1 MIHYILQVIVFQLLF
16 LVVYDVFLKRET
28 FFQYNRLYLLATP
41 LLSFIL
47 PFVKFE
53 ALQAQIPSQFI
64 VQLPAVL
71 VGTTQ
76 TQPVSAQLLDAV
88 TISSTDNDINSFA
101 IMILVWGIGAALAL
115 FLFIYKCIK
124 IKGFVDKGTL
134 EKIAG
139 YQVVILPETTSAF
152 SFFNTI
158 FIGDQ
163 LTEAQK
169 KHIFLH
175 EKVHIRQRHTLDLLF
190 FELLKIIF
198 WFNPLSYVFQK
209 RITELQEYI
218 ADRTV
223 AQLQGNTSYYT
234 TLLNQVFQTKNITF
248 INTFFNHSFIKKRIT
263 MLQKSKSNR
272 IQLIKYIT
280 IIPLVFAMVLYTSC
294 INEQVD
300 SSVTSE
306 NETEVMQKIN
316 ELAEA
321 IMKKGNLSDEEVRA
335 LKMLATESNE
345 GDKVYTSVNE
355 YLTEE
360 VEEIPFAVIEKAP
373 TYPGCNGDNASKKKC
388 MSEQIQKLVMEN
400 FNTTLADNLSLK
412 GRQRIMIQFKIDQL
426 GIITNIK
433 ARAQH
438 PALEAEATRV
448 VSKIPQMTPGEQD
461 GKNVSVLYSL
471 PILFDV
477 EE

>member
-47 PFVKFE
+47 PFMKFE

-169 KHIFLH
+169 KNIFLH

-294 INEQVD
+294 INEHVD

-360 VEEIPFAVIEKAP
+360 VEEIPFAVIES
-373 TYPGCNGDNASKKKC
+373 TH
-388 MSEQIQKLVMEN
+388 
-400 FNTTLADNLSLK
+400 LSWL
-412 GRQRIMIQFKIDQL
+412 
-426 GIITNIK
+426 
-433 ARAQH
+433 
-438 PALEAEATRV
+438 
-448 VSKIPQMTPGEQD
+448 
-461 GKNVSVLYSL
+461 
-471 PILFDV
+471 
-477 EE
+477 